1 MKIPE
6 RFEIGGQEIKVIIE
20 DQDSESRYGYYNDVT
35 EEIHLFREIKVEDK
49 VTKLTSIQIENT
61 LWHEV
66 KKGLLV

>member
-6 RFEIGGQEIKVIIE
+6 KFEIGGQEIKVIIE
-20 DQDSESRYGYYNDVT
+20 DQDYENRYGYYDDT
-35 EEIHLFREIKVEDK
+35 AEEIHLFEKIKMDDK

-61 LWHEV
+61 FFHEV